1 MEAAKAER
9 LVEAL
14 FACWGPFLARYV
26 LQMTGSQEAADDAVQ
41 EAFLALYRDLRN
53 GKFIR
58 DPRSWT
64 FGAVRNQIRKR
75 TETLSHRSENLL
87 PIEMLDRFAAEP
99 RWPDIAAESRWRD
112 LPTKE
117 GDNLD
122 STLSVLTVRE
132 REVVLL
138 RMQSLKYREIARQL
152 GNSEKSVATLLARA
166 LNKLRKCA
174 SSDCVAG
181 SAEKHAR

>member
-9 LVEAL
+9 LVETL
-14 FACWGPFLARYV
+14 FAAWAPFLARYA

-75 TETLSHRSENLL
+75 TETLMHRSENLVSV
-87 PIEMLDRFAAEP
+87 ETLDRFAAEP
-99 RWPDIAAESRWRD
+99 HWPDVAAAPRWQD
-112 LPTKE
+112 FPSAT
-117 GDNLD
+117 GDDLD

-166 LNKLRKCA
+166 LNKLRKSAA
-174 SSDCVAG
+174 SDWTPAV
-181 SAEKHAR
+181 AEKHVR